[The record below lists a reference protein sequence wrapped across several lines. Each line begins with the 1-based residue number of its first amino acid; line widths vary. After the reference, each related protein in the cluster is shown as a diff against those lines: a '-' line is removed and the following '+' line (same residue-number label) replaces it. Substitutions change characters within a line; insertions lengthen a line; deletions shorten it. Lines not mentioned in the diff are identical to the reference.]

1 MTSRQVLVPAERM
14 AGWFERF
21 AAQHG
26 DATWQATATRVTVT
40 AEDGTVVECQ
50 VPFPPLVPDG
60 SAYAGLVAHGLATR
74 RVGVLLVRKGSY
86 AVGLFHG
93 DQRVDSKVGQRH
105 VQGRS
110 AAGGWSQQRFA
121 RRRDDQAK
129 VAYAAAADVAH
140 RILVPVA
147 DTLDALVVG
156 GDGTALKAVL
166 DDQRLSPLRA
176 IRHESL
182 SIQDPKRE
190 FARGADL
197 FRSVRLVVTDPR

>member
-1 MTSRQVLVPAERM
+1 MTGRQVVVPAERM
-14 AGWFERF
+14 SGWFERF
-21 AAQHG
+21 VAQHG
-26 DATWQATATRVTVT
+26 DASWEATDTQVTVT
-40 AEDGTVVECQ
+40 AQDGTVAECH

-60 SAYAGLVAHGLATR
+60 SAYGGLAAHALRSR

-86 AVGLFHG
+86 AVGLFDG
-93 DQRVDSKVGQRH
+93 VERIDSKVGQRH

-140 RILVPVA
+140 RILLPVA
-147 DTLDALVVG
+147 DTLDALVLG
-156 GDGTALKAVL
+156 GDEAALKAVL
-166 DDQRLSPLRA
+166 DDHRLVPLRA
-176 IRHESL
+176 VHHERL
-182 SIQDPKRE
+182 GIQDPKRE

-197 FRSVRLVVTDPR
+197 FRSVRLVVIDSV